1 MRRLKEQLQSF
12 VEYLQIE
19 KNCSDYTMNHYRKDI
34 EQFMVYMK
42 QQSID
47 RFAAVSY
54 ADVRL
59 YLSKLHEKG
68 YARRTVARKLSCLRS
83 FYRFLDREDM
93 ISGNPFALASSPKAS
108 LRLPHFFYEKELE
121 QLFSVSDLSTPL
133 GQRNQAILE
142 ILYAAGVRV
151 SECCGMTLAD
161 VDFQIGVALV
171 RGKGRKE
178 RYVPIGSFAL
188 EAVERYINDGRK
200 TLLNK
205 AKEPT
210 EALFLNYRG
219 GRLSERSVRT
229 VLKGLVDKAAL
240 NIHISPHVLR
250 HTFATHLLNAGA
262 DLRAVQELL
271 GHAHLSTTQIYTH
284 VTKERLREVYMAHHP
299 RA

>member
-19 KNCSDYTMNHYRKDI
+19 KNCSDYTMRHYQKDI
-34 EQFMVYMK
+34 EQFMVFMK
-42 QQSID
+42 QQSLD

-83 FYRFLDREDM
+83 LYRFLDREKM
-93 ISGNPFALASSPKAS
+93 IAGNPFAIVSTPKANLS
-108 LRLPHFFYEKELE
+108 LPHFFYKEELD
-121 QLFSVSDLSTPL
+121 QLFSVFDVSAPL

-142 ILYAAGVRV
+142 LLYATGIRV
-151 SECCGMTLAD
+151 SECCGLTEAD
-161 VDFQIGVALV
+161 LDFQIGVALV

-188 EAVERYINDGRK
+188 EAIERYIQDGRR
-200 TLLNK
+200 TLLGK
-205 AKEPT
+205 AQNPT
-210 EALFLNYRG
+210 DALFLNYRG
-219 GRLSERSVRT
+219 SRLSERSVRT
-229 VLKGLVDKAAL
+229 VLNGLMKKAAL

-284 VTKERLREVYMAHHP
+284 VTKERLREVYMKHHP